1 MQLGNDEYVFIKENY
16 LNTIGN
22 LTLSGNNGKLGNK
35 TFSDK
40 RDLKEAG
47 YKDSKLWLNK
57 YLSTL
62 GKWDK
67 AEIEKRF
74 DRIAERFLKIWE
86 YPTIDVL
93 DETDNGEINIFEAE
107 DPKYKKL
114 EYAIFFDQKI
124 KVTQVTKLYVEVF
137 KRLFEIQPETFFTT
151 DLGARIGLA
160 KNSDENGLRQAVSIN
175 DTYFIESNI
184 DNNGKF
190 DRIKQALIILKFE
203 DELTIKYAKN

>member
-1 MQLGNDEYVFIKENY
+1 IKENY

-35 TFSDK
+35 TFLDK
-40 RDLKEAG
+40 KNLEGAG
-47 YKDSKLWLNK
+47 YKDSRLWLNK
-57 YLSTL
+57 YLSSL
-62 GKWDK
+62 NIWDK
-67 AEIEKRF
+67 IEIEKRF
-74 DRIAERFLKIWE
+74 AQIAERFLKIWE
-86 YPTIDVL
+86 YPSINIL
-93 DETDNGEINIFEAE
+93 DEIDNGEINIFEAE

-124 KVTQVTKLYVEVF
+124 EVTQVSKLYVEVF
-137 KRLFEIQPETFFTT
+137 KKFFEIQPETFFTT
-151 DLGARIGLA
+151 EIGTRIGLA
-160 KNSDENGLRQAVSIN
+160 KNSDENALRQPVPIN

-190 DRIKQALIILKFE
+190 ERIKQALTIFDFE